1 MKSEQIKFMSAAL
14 VSSALTTCRLTHTS
28 AVERK
33 REAES
38 SLSESELSE
47 NAQSNGEVKKEV
59 ETNVSKRVSRWP
71 PVIVEEERRR
81 CEKCNVIFPSR
92 NKLFQ
97 HIKQGCPEDEFVKQK
112 LREQEEQKKK
122 AIEEDMPKQEEHL
135 KNIEEV
141 YQQIL
146 SDCRN
151 SDELQNVYDY
161 LQDYI

>member
-1 MKSEQIKFMSAAL
+1 MNSEQIKFMSASL

-38 SLSESELSE
+38 SLSERELSE
-47 NAQSNGEVKKEV
+47 NAPSNGEVKKEV
-59 ETNVSKRVSRWP
+59 ETNVSKRVSRGP

-97 HIKQGCPEDEFVKQK
+97 HIKYCPEDEIVKQK

-122 AIEEDMPKQEEHL
+122 AIEEDRPKQEEHL